1 MHPPPTL
8 HRTTIS
14 KYQEF
19 HHHQESNEI
28 WESYCDIIPLTYLF
42 VIHFKDRSS
51 TEKVEVEYPIG
62 HRRRRE
68 QGIPLLIEKFKSN
81 LSTQFSE
88 TRSKEILSLCEDQ
101 SVLENTSVTDFMA
114 LLTAE

>member
-1 MHPPPTL
+1 MYKPLPDNLTIKKSNIDGL
-8 HRTTIS
+8 GVFTT
-14 KYQEF
+14 E
-19 HHHQESNEI
+19 N
-28 WESYCDIIPLTYLF
+28 
-42 VIHFKDRSS
+42 
-51 TEKVEVEYPIG
+51 VEVEYPIG

-88 TRSKEILSLCEDQ
+88 TRSKEIISLCEDQ
-101 SVLENTSVTDFMA
+101 SVLENTSVIDFMA